1 MGHQIIKQP
10 DGKLCVFSSISDE
23 IILADATAEELA
35 DWYAER
41 AAEDARR
48 ETKRLTDMVLAGEK
62 RPYFQFTMTYDEAV
76 EKHRKMGG
84 DETIIV
90 KDEKP

>member
-10 DGKLCVFSSISDE
+10 DGKLCVFSSFNDN
-23 IILADATAEELA
+23 IILADATAEELS

-41 AAEDARR
+41 AARDARR

-62 RPYFQFTMTYDEAV
+62 RPYFQFTMTYAEAV
-76 EKHRKMGG
+76 EKHREMGG
-84 DETIIV
+84 DEDMV
-90 KDEKP
+90 VSG